1 MYKCVFYVYKDVY
14 KSVRDNDTA
23 RDDMH
28 IKINIG
34 YLFDLASKCHFDIW
48 IAAKGPQDDASL
60 QLALLDVQHAV
71 VVVKLETA
79 VVNAVVKT

>member
-34 YLFDLASKCHFDIW
+34 YLFDLASKCHFDI
-48 IAAKGPQDDASL
+48 
-60 QLALLDVQHAV
+60 
-71 VVVKLETA
+71 
-79 VVNAVVKT
+79 